1 MENVTV
7 RSFRV
12 SAPTVWDN
20 LLEHLRNYHMQKK
33 SLVRERRSC
42 FRVLENVCLKTIN
55 K

>member
-20 LLEHLRNYHMQKK
+20 LLEHLRNYHMQKIVSSRK
-33 SLVRERRSC
+33 TFLFSRSWERL
-42 FRVLENVCLKTIN
+42 FKDD
-55 K
+55 